1 MNNSVS
7 YLTLFKTFT
16 KIGIVTFGGGYAMI
30 PIIETKWSTRT
41 SG

>member
-7 YLTLFKTFT
+7 YLTLFNTFM

-30 PIIETKWSTRT
+30 PIIESEVVDKHH
-41 SG
+41 